1 MKIGKLCFLL
11 FLALAFIIAVSR
23 LNASNDTSIRE
34 AFDYFGKKEYVI
46 ATWNL
51 GHFSLGKKPYS
62 TIDRGTCLQSMK
74 GFRSVLFDSI
84 KADVICF
91 NEYCKEFGKDEKGQ
105 MIVTEGILEGE
116 YANRM
121 IGPLLGYSCNGIF
134 SKVKTKN
141 AKRHEFEINK
151 TVGGKMPRAN
161 KYYYVDCDLY
171 LGKTKVKLICAH
183 TINSATALC
192 QSQIAELILKYREFD
207 RIIMCGDWN
216 TTDFSLFANSGY
228 QLANDGTFLTYTGST
243 KHKPI
248 DNIVVRGV
256 KISDVRVINTTL
268 SDHNPLVC
276 RITLQ

>member
-23 LNASNDTSIRE
+23 LSASNDIGIRE

-46 ATWNL
+46 ATWNI

-74 GFRSVLFDSI
+74 GFRSVLLDSV

-91 NEYCKEFGKDEKGQ
+91 NEYSKEFGKDEKGQ
-105 MIVTEGILEGE
+105 MIDTEGILEGE

-134 SKVKTKN
+134 SKVKIKN

-192 QSQIAELILKYREFD
+192 QSQIAELIVKYREFD
-207 RIIMCGDWN
+207 RVIMCGDWN
-216 TTDFSLFANSGY
+216 TTDFSLFVNSGY
-228 QLANDGTFLTYTGST
+228 TLANDGSFLTYTGST

-248 DNIVVRGV
+248 DNIVVRGM
-256 KISDVRVINTTL
+256 KISDVRVISSSL

-276 RITLQ
+276 KITIE